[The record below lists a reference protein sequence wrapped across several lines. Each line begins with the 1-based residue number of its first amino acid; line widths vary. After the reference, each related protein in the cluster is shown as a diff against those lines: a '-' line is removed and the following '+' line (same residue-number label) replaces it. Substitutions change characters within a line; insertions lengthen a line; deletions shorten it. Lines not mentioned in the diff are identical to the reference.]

1 MKGHEE
7 ETCCFKL
14 KAMQESQRKTKQ
26 KAQQKRKETSSE
38 TFAIGQAEVS
48 EFSDASDSIKEM
60 PEIQEYLDN
69 METEVCNHYVIL
81 NKCETQSHTTDP
93 TVLKLEL
100 TVEI

>member
-1 MKGHEE
+1 
-7 ETCCFKL
+7 
-14 KAMQESQRKTKQ
+14 MQEAQRKTKQ
-26 KAQQKRKETSSE
+26 NSQQRSKATSSE
-38 TFAIGQAEVS
+38 AFAVGQAEVS

-81 NKCETQSHTTDP
+81 NKCKTQSHTTDP